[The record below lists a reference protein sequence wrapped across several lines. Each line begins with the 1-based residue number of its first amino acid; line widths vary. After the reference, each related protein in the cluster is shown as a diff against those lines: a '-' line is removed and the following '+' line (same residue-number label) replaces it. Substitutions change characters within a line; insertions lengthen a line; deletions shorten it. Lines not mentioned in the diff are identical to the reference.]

1 MSAPN
6 QISVGEG
13 ITLHS
18 PEYRYLLNAANI
30 VTLLG
35 AQTAELG
42 VTGRGVEFFAMKTFD
57 VPKWRFL
64 AVVGRPRPAPGRAI
78 VAHPGKI
85 AGALHIA
92 GAPEPQHYS
101 YTDVYFGNGVARFV
115 GPDGTAEISGRIT
128 AAGSGRS
135 AIPRG
140 VEPLAE
146 MIVDRY
152 YLVSG
157 VLLALGRGYY
167 GAYTELKLTK
177 EPDDRWKLH
186 VLTDAGDDYSFFI
199 AKMYRPPEVQF
210 RGLYKA
216 WTLSEL
222 LMLLGNYV
230 KLEFLGSVDEPAL
243 YASWDDMFGGE
254 DDVVPVHV
262 EFYLE
267 GST

>member
-1 MSAPN
+1 MSN
-6 QISVGEG
+6 QISNQIGEG

-42 VTGRGVEFFAMKTFD
+42 MTDRGVELFAMKTFD
-57 VPKWRFL
+57 IPKWRFL
-64 AVVGRPRPAPGRAI
+64 TVVGRPRPAPGRAI

-85 AGALHIA
+85 AGALHVA
-92 GAPEPQHYS
+92 GAPGRSGIH
-101 YTDVYFGNGVARFV
+101 VRFGDGTTRFV
-115 GPDGTAEISGRIT
+115 GPGGTAEISGRVT

-135 AIPRG
+135 VIPRG

-146 MIVDRY
+146 MVVDRY
-152 YLVSG
+152 YLVGG

-167 GAYTELKLTK
+167 GAYAELKLTK

-186 VLTDAGDDYSFFI
+186 VLSIADDDYNFFV
-199 AKMYRPPEVQF
+199 AKINNPPKAPF

-222 LMLLGNYV
+222 LMLLGNYIEL
-230 KLEFLGSVDEPAL
+230 KFLGNVDGPAL
-243 YASWDDMFGGE
+243 YASWDETLRGE
-254 DDVVPVHV
+254 DDAVPVHA

>member
-1 MSAPN
+1 MSAQN
-6 QISVGEG
+6 QIGIGEG
-13 ITLHS
+13 VILRS

-42 VTGRGVEFFAMKTFD
+42 VTGRGVELFAMKTFD
-57 VPKWRFL
+57 IPKWRFL
-64 AVVGRPRPAPGRAI
+64 TVVGRPRPAPGRAI

-85 AGALHIA
+85 TGALHVT
-92 GAPEPQHYS
+92 GAPERHS
-101 YTDVYFGNGVARFV
+101 GIHIHFGDGTARFV
-115 GPDGTAEISGRIT
+115 GPGGTAEISGRVIVV
-128 AAGSGRS
+128 GSGKS
-135 AIPRG
+135 LIPRG

-146 MIVDRY
+146 MFVDRY

-167 GAYTELKLTK
+167 GAYAELKLTK

-186 VLTDAGDDYSFFI
+186 VLTDAGDDYSFFV

-243 YASWDDMFGGE
+243 YASWDDMLGGE
-254 DDVVPVHV
+254 DEVVPVHM